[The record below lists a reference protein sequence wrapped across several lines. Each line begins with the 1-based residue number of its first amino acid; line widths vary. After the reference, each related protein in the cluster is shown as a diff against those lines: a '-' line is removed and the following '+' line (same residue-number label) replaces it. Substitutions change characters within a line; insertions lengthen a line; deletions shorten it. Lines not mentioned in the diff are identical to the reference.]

1 MFACVYLWFQ
11 TPSPFKAYS
20 ARKLPLRCYTPCVQ
34 SPWYQRAF
42 QSEYLALYAHRSQ
55 EEADAQV
62 AGLLQS
68 GLLERKSPLLDLA
81 CGSGRHVQ
89 AFRSANLRAWGLDL
103 SSDLLHG
110 QHGVVRGDMR
120 NLPFDAARFATVTS
134 LFTSFGYFE
143 SESENV
149 QVLFEVRRVLRDGGV
164 FLMDHINPKPTLQGL
179 VSESHQQVGE
189 AAVTSRRHFDRHSRR
204 LIKEVEFAK
213 HGQTERWH
221 ESVHIYEPDELDALL
236 AMAGL
241 FVERRCADFGAAEFT
256 AQSPRQLVRAV
267 KH

>member
-1 MFACVYLWFQ
+1 MQ
-11 TPSPFKAYS
+11 T
-20 ARKLPLRCYTPCVQ
+20 
-34 SPWYQRAF
+34 PWYQRAF

-68 GLLERKSPLLDLA
+68 GLLPRKSPLLDLA

-89 AFRSANLRAWGLDL
+89 AFREANLRAWGLDL
-103 SSDLLHG
+103 SCDLLRG
-110 QHGVVRGDMR
+110 RRGVVRGDMR

-149 QVLFEVRRVLRDGGV
+149 QVLFEVRRVLREGGV
-164 FLMDHINPKPTLQGL
+164 LLLDHVNPKPTLQGL

-189 AAVTSRRHFDRHSRR
+189 ATVVSRRHFDRHSRR
-204 LIKEVEFAK
+204 LIKEVEFSE
-213 HGQTERWH
+213 GSRIERWH
-221 ESVHIYEPDELDALL
+221 ESVRIYEPDELDALL

-241 FVERRCADFGAAEFT
+241 FVERRCADFAGAEFKAT
-256 AQSPRQLVRAV
+256 SPRQLVRAV
-267 KH
+267 KT